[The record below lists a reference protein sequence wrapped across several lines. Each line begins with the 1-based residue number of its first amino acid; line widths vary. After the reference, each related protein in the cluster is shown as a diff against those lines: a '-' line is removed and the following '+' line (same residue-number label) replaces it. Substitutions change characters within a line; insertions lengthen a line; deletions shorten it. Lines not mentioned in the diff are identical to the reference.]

1 MNRVRSLLS
10 MRGTLL
16 GYSFEPR
23 PNSRVC
29 YREHGYADGFINKRI
44 FAREIK
50 QFDER
55 EQDCPVQKFGL
66 RRLQRFDVIQA
77 EPSCLLL
84 FNPLSPKSDQHQISP
99 CAIDAF
105 VKQSGHEN
113 YGHDHTR

>member
-1 MNRVRSLLS
+1 

-29 YREHGYADGFINKRI
+29 HREHGYADGFINKGI

-55 EQDCPVQKFGL
+55 EQDCPVQKFSL

-77 EPSCLLL
+77 EPSFLLL

-99 CAIDAF
+99 CVIDAL
-105 VKQSGHEN
+105 
-113 YGHDHTR
+113 